1 MKMRSDILF
10 LLCAIPAILVSLSF
24 HEMAH
29 AYTSYRLGDP
39 TAKRLGRL
47 TLNPLKHLDPVG
59 TLMLMVSM
67 YSGFGFGWAK
77 PVPIDPT
84 YYKNYKKG
92 TIMVSLAGP
101 LSNLMI
107 ACAFSFPMFMNAS
120 QDLQPYSAPSRVL
133 YDSRIVRYLIGAYS
147 MDLSFRSV
155 VFIICGIFY
164 IINIGLAIFNLI
176 PIPPLDGSKILTGIL
191 PARTYFTIMSYER
204 YIGLLFL
211 LLMIANPGILS
222 TVTYP
227 LRRAVELLFGLVGSV
242 IVRIVDWT
250 YT

>member
-1 MKMRSDILF
+1 MEMRSDILM
-10 LLCAIPAILVSLSF
+10 LLYAIPAILFSLSF

-59 TLMLMVSM
+59 TLMLLVSM

-92 TIMVSLAGP
+92 TVMVSLAGP
-101 LSNLMI
+101 LSNLLL
-107 ACAFSFPMFMNAS
+107 AFLFSFPMALIAS
-120 QDLQPYSAPSRVL
+120 GSGLTRSEIYSST
-133 YDSRIVRYLIGAYS
+133 YLIYGA
-147 MDLSFRSV
+147 DFSFRSV
-155 VFIICGIFY
+155 VFNISRMFY
-164 IINIGLAIFNLI
+164 MINIGLAIFNLI
-176 PIPPLDGSKILTGIL
+176 PIPPLDGSKILMGVL
-191 PARTYFTIMSYER
+191 PARTYFTIMGYER

-211 LLMIANPGILS
+211 ALMVLRPGILS

-227 LRRAVELLFGLVGSV
+227 LRRAVELLFGLVGSL
-242 IVRIVDWT
+242 II
-250 YT
+250 